1 MGGAAYF
8 PWMTLLL
15 ALLALVGAPSPA
27 AHDASGA
34 ASSIAWQDVAAPAA
48 PAAPAVPDTLEQD
61 TLEQAELVDDLAL
74 TAEER
79 ARLEG
84 VQQLLAVYRR
94 MPGLRDVRIE
104 LTGRILE
111 IRGTAISADAREAAV
126 ERAREIV
133 PGVAFVDAGALLVE
147 TDPRRRLEPVAERIQ
162 EKGLAFLRFVPTL
175 ILGFFILVLGAL
187 AAAWLGNRTFLYDRI
202 ARNPFARNLLRQ
214 VVRAVVFLTA
224 LLLAL
229 DLMGV
234 TALVGAV
241 LGAAGVAGIA
251 IGFAFRDIVE
261 NYLAGILLSLRQPFA
276 PNDHVQIAG
285 EEGRVAR
292 LTGRET
298 VLMTLDG
305 NHVRIPNAT
314 VFKAVITNMTRNPRR
329 RFLFNVGI
337 APSEEIGRAI
347 STARAAVAGVPGVLE
362 SPQIAV
368 RVHEL
373 QDSATALRVSG
384 WVDQTESDFGKV
396 RSRAIRAVKESF
408 EESGIATPPPEFGI
422 RILEH
427 ADGQDLRRGRVAPD
441 AALPESDPTRRG
453 TSGVGTFDPDPSA
466 DISPDTTIEEE
477 IAREQRE
484 SDEEDLLQPPSGGV

>member
-1 MGGAAYF
+1 
-8 PWMTLLL
+8 MTI
-15 ALLALVGAPSPA
+15 LLALVALVGLPAPSPHDVSA
-27 AHDASGA
+27 AAWP
-34 ASSIAWQDVAAPAA
+34 IAWQDVSV
-48 PAAPAVPDTLEQD
+48 PAVPDTLEQAD
-61 TLEQAELVDDLAL
+61 LFDDPAL
-74 TAEER
+74 SPEEW

-94 MPGLRDVRIE
+94 MPGLRDVQIN
-104 LTGRILE
+104 LSGGILE
-111 IRGTAISADAREAAV
+111 IRGTAISPDAREAAV

-133 PGVAFVDAGALLVE
+133 PGVAFVDAGALMVE
-147 TDPRRRLEPVAERIQ
+147 TDPRRRLEPVVERIQ

-175 ILGFFILVLGAL
+175 ILGFLILVLGAL
-187 AAAWLGNRTFLYDRI
+187 AASWLGNRTFLYDRV

-337 APSEEIGRAI
+337 APSEGIGPAI
-347 STARAAVAGVPGVLE
+347 ATARAAVVGVPGVLE
-362 SPQIAV
+362 TPQVAV

-373 QDSATALRVSG
+373 QDSATALRISG

-396 RSRAIRAVKESF
+396 RSRAIRAVKEAF
-408 EESGIATPPPEFGI
+408 EEAGVETPPPEFGI

-427 ADGQDLRRGRVAPD
+427 AEGQDFRRSRLTPEPQRPAADPARRGISTVG
-441 AALPESDPTRRG
+441 AL
-453 TSGVGTFDPDPSA
+453 DPDPSA

-477 IAREQRE
+477 IAREHRE
-484 SDEEDLLQPPSGGV
+484 SDEEDLLQPPSGGA